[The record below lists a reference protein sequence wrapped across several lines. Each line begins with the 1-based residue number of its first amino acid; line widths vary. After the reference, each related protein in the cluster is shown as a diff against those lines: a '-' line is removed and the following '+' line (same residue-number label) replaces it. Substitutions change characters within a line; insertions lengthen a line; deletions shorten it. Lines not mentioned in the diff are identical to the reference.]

1 VPDVFE
7 VLSADHSQLQRLL
20 SELDVGSDR
29 AAHLPEAEQH
39 IRANL
44 SAKLISEAVRH
55 EAVEHQY
62 FWPAVRDRLR
72 DGNELSA
79 HATAQ
84 EAAAVEAVARLDQLT
99 PGDPDFENLIAKLT
113 PATFEHI
120 GFEEDHVWPQLHAV
134 LSTADAE
141 QLGEMLID
149 GKKTAPDRPYPR
161 TPFS

>member
-7 VLSADHSQLQRLL
+7 VLSADHRQLQGLL
-20 SELDVGSDR
+20 SELDAGCDG
-29 AAHLPEAEQH
+29 ATDLPDAEQ
-39 IRANL
+39 RTQAKL
-44 SAKLISEAVRH
+44 SAMLIRKASRH

-62 FWPAVRDRLR
+62 FWPAVRDRVR
-72 DGNELSA
+72 DGEELSA

-84 EAAAVEAVARLDQLT
+84 EAAAVEALARLDKLA
-99 PGDPDFENLIAKLT
+99 PGDPDFENLVAKIA
-113 PATFEHI
+113 PATVEHI
-120 GFEEDHVWPQLHAV
+120 GFEEDQVWPLLHAV

-149 GKKTAPDRPYPR
+149 GKKTAPTRPFPR

>member
-7 VLSADHSQLQRLL
+7 VLSADHRELQRLL
-20 SELDVGSDR
+20 SELDVGPDG
-29 AAHLPEAEQH
+29 ATDLPDAEQQV
-39 IRANL
+39 RASL
-44 SAKLISEAVRH
+44 SATLITEAARH

-72 DGNELSA
+72 DGEELSA

-84 EAAAVEAVARLDQLT
+84 EADAVEALARLDQLS
-99 PGDPDFENLIAKLT
+99 PGDPDFENLVAKLT
-113 PATFEHI
+113 PATVEHI

-149 GKKTAPDRPYPR
+149 GKKTAPTRPYPR
-161 TPFS
+161 TPFP